1 MIFVIETEKNLPIL
15 ASSINFPF
23 PPPPPP
29 PEPDLRVL
37 DLRGRLLELEG
48 GLVTILRSHIEN
60 MTLGSWIKAVAQS
73 STRD

>member
-15 ASSINFPF
+15 ASSINFPL
-23 PPPPPP
+23 PPLP